1 MPYLCSAS
9 FDKRTQVMAPHSAV
23 CPSNKKD
30 IAGLCYLGDEEL
42 SEKGMIRKTI
52 GLIEQPCPNP
62 SSADV
67 TQGSVD
73 MGIFCLRQSKWRD
86 VKGVPFD
93 IKFRER
99 K

>member
-9 FDKRTQVMAPHSAV
+9 FDKRSQVMAPYPSV

-30 IAGLCYLGDEEL
+30 IAGLCYIGDEDMPD
-42 SEKGMIRKTI
+42 GFVRKTI
-52 GLIEQPCPNP
+52 GLIEQSCPNP
-62 SSADV
+62 SSSDV

-93 IKFRER
+93 IKFRDR